1 MTVGERVLQAVGRVE
16 RAGGK
21 GVTIV
26 AASKGMSAAS
36 VLEAYAAGIRNFGE
50 NYLQEAASK
59 FPAAPD
65 DVTWHFIGRLQSNKI
80 AKIAQ
85 AFGTIQTIASLD
97 QARKL
102 SAFAPDMKDVFLE
115 VNIAAEPQKAGIPPE
130 DVPEIA
136 ELVYDLHNLRLV
148 GLMTMGP
155 ENPNAEDARPY
166 FIHMRK
172 LVESLA
178 LPGVDKLSMGMTS
191 DYEVAVQEGATHVR
205 IGSGIFGPR
214 TKR

>member
-1 MTVGERVLQAVGRVE
+1 MTIRERVFDAIDRVG
-16 RAGGK
+16 RAGGS

-26 AASKGMSAAS
+26 AASKGATAEMVAD
-36 VLEAYAAGIRNFGE
+36 AYDAGLRHFGE
-50 NYLQEAASK
+50 NYLQEAAIK
-59 FPAAPD
+59 IPEAPD
-65 DVTWHFIGRLQSNKI
+65 DIHWHFIGRLQSNKI

-85 AFGTIQTIASLD
+85 RFGTIQTIASVE
-97 QARKL
+97 QARRL
-102 SAFAPDMKDVFLE
+102 SDSSPGTRGVFLE
-115 VNIAAEPQKAGIPPE
+115 VNIASETQKAGILPE
-130 DVPEIA
+130 NVAETAEI
-136 ELVYDLHNLRLV
+136 VYDLANLRLI

-166 FIHMRK
+166 FIRMRK
-172 LVESLA
+172 LVESLG

-214 TKR
+214 TNR